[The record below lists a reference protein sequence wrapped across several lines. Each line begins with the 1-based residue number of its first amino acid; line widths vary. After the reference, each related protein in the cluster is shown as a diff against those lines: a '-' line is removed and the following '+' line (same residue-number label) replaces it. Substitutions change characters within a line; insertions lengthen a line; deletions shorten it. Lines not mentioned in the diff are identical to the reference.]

1 MLFVL
6 CFFYLLLICADVDP
20 TLFSLLR
27 NERKKKSDCVLFVLE
42 IIEKSSVFQYNGSQ
56 FIRQP

>member
-27 NERKKKSDCVLFVLE
+27 NERKKKKVTVCCLF
-42 IIEKSSVFQYNGSQ
+42 
-56 FIRQP
+56 